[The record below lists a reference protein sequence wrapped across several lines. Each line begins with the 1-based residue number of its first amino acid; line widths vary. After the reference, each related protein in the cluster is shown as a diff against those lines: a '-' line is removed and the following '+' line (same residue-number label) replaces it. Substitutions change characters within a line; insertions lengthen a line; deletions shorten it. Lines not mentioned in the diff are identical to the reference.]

1 MNKVLDKLNAWKDAF
16 LINLPNIAIAIVVLV
31 IAYFASRTMSSIVEK
46 FIGKRISQ
54 RSVRNL
60 VAKVA
65 SAVVILL
72 GLYLAM
78 TILKFDDTLKTIVS
92 AAGVSGIVI
101 GLALQGTLSNTIS
114 GVVLSFRKNLNL
126 GNWVETNGFEGEVI
140 DISLNYFVM
149 KEADNNMVII
159 PNKTILES
167 PFKNYSLTKEMRI
180 SVTCGVEY
188 GADLEAVKKL
198 TIDTI
203 ASNFDQKK
211 FGKEVEFYFTE
222 FADSSINFL
231 CRFWID
237 GEKTLDK
244 LNAQSTAIIEIKKA
258 FDSADINIPFP
269 IRTID
274 FSNKLNL
281 SKSETN
287 VSKSETSDSE

>member
-1 MNKVLDKLNAWKDAF
+1 MNKVFEKLNDWKDAF
-16 LINLPNIAIAIVVLV
+16 LLNLPNIAIAFVVLI
-31 IAYFASRTMSSIVEK
+31 IAYFASRAMSSVVEE
-46 FIGKRISQ
+46 FMGKRIRQ
-54 RSVRNL
+54 KSVRNL

-65 SAVVILL
+65 SAIVILV

-78 TILKFDDTLKTIVS
+78 TILKFDETLKTIIG

-126 GNWVETNGFEGEVI
+126 GNWVETNGFAGEVI

-180 SVTCGVEY
+180 SITCGVEY

-198 TIDTI
+198 TIETI
-203 ASNFDQKK
+203 NAKFDQNK

-237 GEKTLDK
+237 GERALHRWQ
-244 LNAQSTAIIEIKKA
+244 AQSTAIIEIKKA
-258 FDSADINIPFP
+258 FDAADINIPFP

-281 SKSETN
+281 SKTEAS
-287 VSKSETSDSE
+287 VSDESISDSE